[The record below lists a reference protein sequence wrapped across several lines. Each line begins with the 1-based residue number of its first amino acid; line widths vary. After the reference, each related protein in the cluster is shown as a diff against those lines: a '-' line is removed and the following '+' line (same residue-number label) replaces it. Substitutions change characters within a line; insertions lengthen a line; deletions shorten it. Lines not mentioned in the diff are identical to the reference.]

1 MSDSTAAARL
11 RLRAVGPRTRIT
23 GAVCRS
29 TATPVLVHGWSI
41 AVLHLPQAVIGRATK
56 LLPERV
62 LRGGIVGIVG
72 MATLDRLGA
81 LTIDYSNARMILS
94 GTGD

>member
-1 MSDSTAAARL
+1 
-11 RLRAVGPRTRIT
+11 
-23 GAVCRS
+23 
-29 TATPVLVHGWSI
+29 
-41 AVLHLPQAVIGRATK
+41 VIGRATK

-72 MATLDRLGA
+72 MATLARLGA